1 MPQSDWLPSY
11 ERPTRAFH
19 YDVGAVGALEMRAI
33 AMETPVE
40 IAFGDVPFA
49 VMMATPADLQD
60 FVFGFALTEGVI
72 DSVDDIVDVEVEH
85 SKRSARVNVTLK
97 GAAMSAHLSRKRTLS
112 GRTGCGLCGIE
123 DLAQL
128 RPVPPRP
135 LARPQV
141 APKAIGAAIENLDKA
156 QPLNALTHTAHAALW
171 CSRDGV
177 IITSREDVGRHNAL
191 DKLIGALLRERV
203 DPDAGFIVITSRCSY
218 EMVVKTARF
227 GARTLVAVSAPT
239 LLALETAEAAG
250 VELIAVARRDRALCF
265 LPAEAN
271 KGVAA

>member
-177 IITSREDVGRHNAL
+177 IMTSREDVGRHNAL
-191 DKLIGALLRERV
+191 DKVIGRALLDGQLPLGDRLLVVSGRASFELVQKASMAGLPFLGAVGAPSSLAVDLARE
-203 DPDAGFIVITSRCSY
+203 AGI
-218 EMVVKTARF
+218 
-227 GARTLVAVSAPT
+227 TLVGW
-239 LLALETAEAAG
+239 L
-250 VELIAVARRDRALCF
+250 RDGRFNVYTGAWRLT
-265 LPAEAN
+265 
-271 KGVAA
+271 